1 MELLLGRPAADLV
14 DRAARELLKDITSPH
29 LAVILPNK
37 DPSSLVYTRS
47 KARKGSDL
55 GVDVDVMVPEIGA
68 GGDWAA
74 DASSAASH
82 ADAIVF
88 ERPLSPGTDTIG
100 ASSSIPPLKD
110 VEGMHPENQGLLLL
124 GRPRFVPPTALGVL
138 MLLDHY
144 GIDVSGKRV
153 LVLGRGANVGRPL
166 SVLLSQKAPWGDAT
180 VTLVHSRSP
189 GLKEVLSGSDIV
201 IAAVGSAGLVK
212 RGMVKED
219 AVLIDVGLS
228 VDPADGRM
236 KGDVDISGFEGTQIR
251 ATPTPGGTGP
261 VTVSCMFLNV
271 VRAKRLSLGLPFR
284 TGHGLLDSLYG
295 VG

>member
-1 MELLLGRPAADLV
+1 MELLKGSPVAEVVDL
-14 DRAARELLKDITSPH
+14 ATRELLKGIKAPQ
-29 LAVILPNK
+29 LAVILPGD
-37 DPSSLVYTRS
+37 DPSSSVYSRS
-47 KARKGSDL
+47 KVRKGSGL
-55 GVDVDVMVPEIGA
+55 GMDVRVMVPDKLTD
-68 GGDWAA
+68 GDWTAKASSEASYA
-74 DASSAASH
+74 DAM
-82 ADAIVF
+82 VF
-88 ERPLSPGTDTIG
+88 ERPLPPGTDNIG

-144 GIDVSGKRV
+144 EIDVSGKRV

-201 IAAVGSAGLVK
+201 IAAVGSAGLIK

-228 VDPADGRM
+228 ADPADGRM
-236 KGDVDISGFEGTQIR
+236 KGDVDISGFEGTHIR

-284 TGHGLLDSLYG
+284 TGHELLDSLYG